1 MTFVDHSMQ
10 MTWEVIVS
18 SVVKDRVSKVS
29 PLEMKIDLFINF
41 ESHKKSLDV
50 LRNIFLIQAN
60 EALDELVFKKEV
72 SPMS

>member
-1 MTFVDHSMQ
+1 MTFADHSMQ

-41 ESHKKSLDV
+41 ESCKESLDV

>member
-1 MTFVDHSMQ
+1 MTFADHSMQ

-41 ESHKKSLDV
+41 ESRKESLDV